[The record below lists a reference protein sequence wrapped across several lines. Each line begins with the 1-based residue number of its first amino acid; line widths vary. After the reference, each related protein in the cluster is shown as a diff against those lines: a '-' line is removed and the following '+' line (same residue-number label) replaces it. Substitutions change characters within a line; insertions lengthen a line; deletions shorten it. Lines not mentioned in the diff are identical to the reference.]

1 MTLMETHSP
10 QGGTSPGAILPD
22 RRGHLALLL
31 EEVLTVI
38 CRLRVNK
45 PVGSDPE
52 VFRERVKKWLSKGAR
67 EASRAGYAEDTI
79 TMAGYAV
86 IAFLDESVLNSPQP
100 MFSEWPRRPLQEEIF
115 GEFLGGEAFF
125 ENLEHLLNQP
135 DSEELGDLIEVYL
148 LCLSLGFQGRY
159 AAGNRGELDGF
170 KTRSRDKVVRIRGA
184 WGDLSPSWLPPLA
197 AAAPAGMDRTTRWMA
212 VSAAAV
218 AGLFGL
224 LWLVFFVIL
233 RLDKVSF

>member
-1 MTLMETHSP
+1 MTPIETHP
-10 QGGTSPGAILPD
+10 PRGTAHASVTLPE
-22 RRGHLALLL
+22 RRGRLALLL

-38 CRLRVNK
+38 CRLRVDK

-52 VFRERVKKWLSKGAR
+52 VFRERVKKWLSKAAR
-67 EASRAGYAEDTI
+67 EAAEAGYAGDTI

-125 ENLEHLLNQP
+125 ENLEYLLNQP
-135 DSEELGDLIEVYL
+135 DSEELGDLIEVHL

-159 AAGNRGELDGF
+159 AAGARGELDGF
-170 KTRSRDKVVRIRGA
+170 KTRGRDKVVRIRGA
-184 WGDLSPSWLPPLA
+184 WGDLSPSWRPPPPVEA
-197 AAAPAGMDRTTRWMA
+197 STGMDRVTRWVA
-212 VSAAAV
+212 GSAAAV
-218 AGLFGL
+218 SLFFGL
-224 LWLVFFVIL
+224 LWLIFFVIL

>member
-1 MTLMETHSP
+1 MTPMGPPLPPGLAS
-10 QGGTSPGAILPD
+10 TSPAIPE
-22 RRGHLALLL
+22 RRGMLALFL

-38 CRLRVNK
+38 CRLRVDK
-45 PVGSDPE
+45 PVGSDPV
-52 VFRERVKKWLSKGAR
+52 VFRDRVKRWFSNAAR
-67 EASRAGYAEDTI
+67 EAAEAGYSEESV

-125 ENLEHLLNQP
+125 SNLEHLLNQA

-159 AAGNRGELDGF
+159 AAGARSELDGF
-170 KTRSRDKVVRIRGA
+170 KRRSRDKIVRIRGA
-184 WGDLSPSWLPPLA
+184 WGDLSPSWSSPP
-197 AAAPAGMDRTTRWMA
+197 PVGTSSGMDRVTRWIA
-212 VSAAAV
+212 GSAAAV
-218 AGLFGL
+218 SLFFGL
-224 LWLVFFVIL
+224 LWLAFFVIL
-233 RLDKVSF
+233 RLDGVSF

>member
-1 MTLMETHSP
+1 MEISP
-10 QGGTSPGAILPD
+10 SIGETPSSTIFPE
-22 RRGHLALLL
+22 RRGRLALLL

-38 CRLRVNK
+38 CRLRTDK

-52 VFRERVKKWLSKGAR
+52 LFREMVKKWLSKAAR
-67 EASRAGYAEDTI
+67 EATAAGYSEDTI

-86 IAFLDESVLNSPQP
+86 IAFLDEAVLNSPQP

-125 ENLEHLLNQP
+125 ANLEHLLNQA

-159 AAGNRGELDGF
+159 AAGGRGELDSYR
-170 KTRSRDKVVRIRGA
+170 TRSRDKVVRIRGA
-184 WGDLSPSWLPPLA
+184 WGDLSPSWSPLPPEDT
-197 AAAPAGMDRTTRWMA
+197 PSGMDRVTRWMA
-212 VSAAAV
+212 GSAV
-218 AGLFGL
+218 AVSGFFFL
-224 LWLVFFVIL
+224 LWLIFFVIL
-233 RLDKVSF
+233 RLDDLNF

>member
-1 MTLMETHSP
+1 MESFPSIGETPSPTTLP
-10 QGGTSPGAILPD
+10 A
-22 RRGHLALLL
+22 RRGRLALLL

-38 CRLRVNK
+38 CRLRTDK

-52 VFRERVKKWLSKGAR
+52 VFRERVKKWLSKAAR
-67 EASRAGYAEDTI
+67 EAAEAGYAEDTI

-86 IAFLDESVLNSPQP
+86 IAFLDEAVLNSAQP

-125 ENLEHLLNQP
+125 ENLEHLLKQP

-159 AAGNRGELDGF
+159 AAGGRGELDNF
-170 KTRSRDKVVRIRGA
+170 RTRSRDKVVRIRGA
-184 WGDLSPSWLPPLA
+184 WGDLSPSWSPPTA
-197 AAAPAGMDRTTRWMA
+197 TETASGMDRVTRWMA
-212 VSAAAV
+212 GSAV
-218 AGLFGL
+218 AVSGFFCL

-233 RLDKVSF
+233 RLDDVNF

>member
-1 MTLMETHSP
+1 MTPMEPPPPAGMASTP
-10 QGGTSPGAILPD
+10 AAIPE
-22 RRGHLALLL
+22 RRGKLALFL

-52 VFRERVKKWLSKGAR
+52 VFRDRVKKWLSKAAR
-67 EASRAGYAEDTI
+67 DAGEAGYSEDSI

-125 ENLEHLLNQP
+125 GNLEHLLNQS
-135 DSEELGDLIEVYL
+135 DSEQLGDVIEVYL
-148 LCLSLGFQGRY
+148 LCLSLGFQGKY
-159 AAGNRGELDGF
+159 AAGARSELDGF
-170 KTRSRDKVVRIRGA
+170 RRRSRDKIVRIRGA
-184 WGDLSPSWLPPLA
+184 WGEISPSWSPP
-197 AAAPAGMDRTTRWMA
+197 PAVDASSGMDRVSRWMA
-212 VSAAAV
+212 GSAAV
-218 AGLFGL
+218 VSLCFGL
-224 LWLVFFVIL
+224 LWLAFFVIL
-233 RLDKVSF
+233 RLDRVNF

>member
-1 MTLMETHSP
+1 MTPMDP
-10 QGGTSPGAILPD
+10 FPSPGKAPLSATLPE
-22 RRGHLALLL
+22 RRGFLALRL

-38 CRLRVNK
+38 CRLRVDK

-52 VFRERVKKWLSKGAR
+52 VFRERVKKWMSKAAR
-67 EASRAGYAEDTI
+67 EAGEAGYAEDTI

-115 GEFLGGEAFF
+115 GGFLGGEAFF

-148 LCLSLGFQGRY
+148 LCLSLGFQGRV
-159 AAGNRGELDGF
+159 G
-170 KTRSRDKVVRIRGA
+170 RSLTV
-184 WGDLSPSWLPPLA
+184 LA
-197 AAAPAGMDRTTRWMA
+197 ATPGGGPLVRNGPGHTVDGRFSGSSVRVFRPSLADLFCHPASGQ
-212 VSAAAV
+212 SE
-218 AGLFGL
+218 L
-224 LWLVFFVIL
+224 L
-233 RLDKVSF
+233 RMSFRPSSRFRVCNRS

>member
-1 MTLMETHSP
+1 METP
-10 QGGTSPGAILPD
+10 APPGFAPD
-22 RRGHLALLL
+22 QAVIPPRRGNLALNL

-45 PVGSDPE
+45 VVGSDPE
-52 VFRERVKKWLSKGAR
+52 VFRERVKKWLSKAAR
-67 EASRAGYAEDTI
+67 EAAEAGYSEDSI

-125 ENLEHLLNQP
+125 SNLEHLLGQS
-135 DSEELGDLIEVYL
+135 DSEELADVIEVYL

-159 AAGNRGELDGF
+159 AAGGRGELDGF
-170 KTRSRDKVVRIRGA
+170 RRRSRDKIVRIRGA
-184 WGDLSPSWLPPLA
+184 WGDLSPSWSPPPVA
-197 AAAPAGMDRTTRWMA
+197 AASSGMDKVTRWMA
-212 VSAAAV
+212 GSAAAV
-218 AGLFGL
+218 SLFFIL

-233 RLDKVSF
+233 RLDGVTF

>member
-1 MTLMETHSP
+1 MTPMEP
-10 QGGTSPGAILPD
+10 LPSPGNAPLSATLPQ
-22 RRGHLALLL
+22 RRGHLALRL

-38 CRLRVNK
+38 CRLRVDK

-52 VFRERVKKWLSKGAR
+52 VFRERVKKWLSKAAR
-67 EASRAGYAEDTI
+67 EAAEAGYAEDTI

-115 GEFLGGEAFF
+115 GGFLGGEAFF
-125 ENLEHLLNQP
+125 DNLEHLLNRP

-159 AAGNRGELDGF
+159 AAGARGELDSF

-184 WGDLSPSWLPPLA
+184 WGDLSPSWRPPPAVDLSSGMDRVTRWMVGSA
-197 AAAPAGMDRTTRWMA
+197 AAASGF
-212 VSAAAV
+212 
-218 AGLFGL
+218 FGL
-224 LWLVFFVIL
+224 LWLIFFVIL

>member
-1 MTLMETHSP
+1 MTPMEAP
-10 QGGTSPGAILPD
+10 PSPGMASPAATLPE

-38 CRLRVNK
+38 CRLRVDK

-52 VFRERVKKWLSKGAR
+52 VFRERVKKWLSKAAR
-67 EASRAGYAEDTI
+67 EAGEAGYREDTI

-86 IAFLDESVLNSPQP
+86 IAFLDEAVLNSPQP

-125 ENLEHLLNQP
+125 ENFQHLLNQP

-159 AAGNRGELDGF
+159 AAGARSELDGF
-170 KTRSRDKVVRIRGA
+170 KTRGRDKVVRIRGA
-184 WGDLSPSWLPPLA
+184 WGDLSPSWSPPPILD
-197 AAAPAGMDRTTRWMA
+197 PSSGMDRVTRWMA
-212 VSAAAV
+212 GSAAAV
-218 AGLFGL
+218 SLFFGL

>member
-1 MTLMETHSP
+1 MTLMETHPSP
-10 QGGTSPGAILPD
+10 GSTSPGAILPD

-52 VFRERVKKWLSKGAR
+52 VFRERVKKWLSKAAR
-67 EASRAGYAEDTI
+67 EAGSAGYAEDTI

-184 WGDLSPSWLPPLA
+184 WGDLSPSWTPPLA
-197 AAAPAGMDRTTRWMA
+197 VAAPSGMDRATRWMA

-218 AGLFGL
+218 SVLFGL

>member
-1 MTLMETHSP
+1 
-10 QGGTSPGAILPD
+10 
-22 RRGHLALLL
+22 LALLL

-38 CRLRVNK
+38 CRLRTDK

-52 VFRERVKKWLSKGAR
+52 VFRERVKKWLSKAAR
-67 EASRAGYAEDTI
+67 EAAEAGYAEDTV

-86 IAFLDESVLNSPQP
+86 IAFLDEAVLNSSQP

-125 ENLEHLLNQP
+125 ENLEHLLNQG

-159 AAGNRGELDGF
+159 AAGGRGELDHF
-170 KTRSRDKVVRIRGA
+170 RTRSRDKVVRIRGA
-184 WGDLSPSWLPPLA
+184 WGDLSPSWSPP
-197 AAAPAGMDRTTRWMA
+197 PTTDTSPGMDRVTRWMA
-212 VSAAAV
+212 GSAV
-218 AGLFGL
+218 AVSGFFFL

-233 RLDKVSF
+233 RLDDVNF